1 MTHSTNI
8 PRINELPAPQARR
21 AACGASVSSSTA
33 RSYAHHYGAVR
44 RAAAPERKLRVYAPL
59 AWGVLPHVR
68 RSERLETQRE
78 RMREHQAGRQRAQ
91 HDVHTL
97 RGSRRFPLPL

>member
-8 PRINELPAPQARR
+8 PRTSQLPATG
-21 AACGASVSSSTA
+21 AACGAAVPLGTA

-44 RAAAPERKLRVYAPL
+44 RVVAPERKLRVYAPL
-59 AWGVLPHVR
+59 AWCVLPHVR

-78 RMREHQAGRQRAQ
+78 RMREHQASKRRAQ
-91 HDVHTL
+91 HDVHAL
-97 RGSRRFPLPL
+97 QGSRRAPLPL